1 MPKSIPFCDFRK
13 AKRGE
18 CMKPI
23 IDLTKEYGVVLDGG
37 GARGAYQIGAWKAL
51 SEAGV
56 KINAV
61 AGTSVGAL
69 NGALICMGDVE
80 TAERIWNEI
89 TFSHV
94 MDVDDEWME
103 RLFSK
108 ENSFREIIG
117 EAIKVLSDGG
127 VNISPLRNLIHE
139 YVDEDRIRKSGVELC
154 LLTFS
159 VSQMK
164 ELDLSIHDIPEGLLE
179 DFLLA
184 SAYLV
189 GFKNERLHGQ
199 KYLDG
204 GVVNNFPIN
213 SLIKRGYKDI
223 IQIRIYGMGRVPR
236 AKKDEDTN
244 LYEIAPKVK
253 LGSIIEF
260 HKKRSRQN
268 FKIGYYDAKRMLYG
282 LAGRIYY
289 IEQTREEWYYN
300 MILNELDEKERAE
313 IAFTLRLSKKVSN
326 QKLYLA
332 MLEASA
338 KLLQVPKYRI
348 YTVQEL
354 EQRVSEKYQKKKD
367 EINLPRFVH
376 VLMSLRKD
384 YEMNLKGRSFLT
396 LKDFTPEEILYL
408 LDLAAE
414 LKEKKKQ
421 GITGNSLKGKNIA
434 LIFEKPS
441 TRTRCAFTVGAND
454 EGGFPTYLSQHDIQ
468 LGYKESVK
476 DTARVLGRM
485 FDGIEFRGFKHEHV
499 EQLAEYSGVPVWNGL
514 TDEYHPTQI
523 LADLLTMKEHFGY
536 LKGLNFVY
544 LGDGRNN
551 MANSLMIGCAKVGV
565 NVSIIAPKE
574 LWPNEELVATCKE
587 YAKESGATV
596 NITASVDAV
605 EGADVLY
612 TDVWCSM
619 GEEDKTVERVA
630 LLHPYQINK
639 ALMDKTGKERTI
651 FMHCLPAV
659 KGNEVTEEVFEKY
672 ADVVFD
678 EAENRLHTIKA
689 IMVATLGE

>member
-1 MPKSIPFCDFRK
+1 MRPV
-13 AKRGE
+13 
-18 CMKPI
+18 
-23 IDLTKEYGVVLDGG
+23 IDLTKEYGLVLDGG

-51 SEAGV
+51 VEAGV

-61 AGTSVGAL
+61 SGTSVGAL
-69 NGALICMGDVE
+69 NGALICMGDVQK
-80 TAERIWNEI
+80 AEKIWSNM
-89 TFSHV
+89 TFSNV

-103 RLFSK
+103 RLFNK
-108 ENSFREIIG
+108 ENSWKEIIS
-117 EAIKVLSDGG
+117 EFRKILSERG
-127 VNISPLRNLIHE
+127 VDITPLRNLIHE
-139 YVDEDRIRKSGVELC
+139 NVDEKKIRECGVELC

-164 ELDLSIHDIPEGLLE
+164 EMDLSIHDIPSGLLE

-184 SAYLV
+184 SAYLF
-189 GFKNERLHGQ
+189 GFKQEKLHGQ
-199 KYLDG
+199 TYVDG
-204 GVVNNFPIN
+204 GIINNFPLN
-213 SLIKRGYKDI
+213 SLLERGYKDI
-223 IQIRIYGMGRVPR
+223 IQIRIYGPGRVPR
-236 AKKDEDTN
+236 VKPDEDTT
-244 LYEIAPKVK
+244 LYEIAPNVK

-260 HKKRSRQN
+260 QSKRSKQN
-268 FKIGYYDAKRMLYG
+268 LKLGYYDAKRMIFG

-289 IEQTREEWYYN
+289 IEQTREEWYYKK
-300 MILNELDEKERAE
+300 ILEGLSDIEKAE
-313 IAFTLRLSKKVSN
+313 ISFVLRLPLKYTEMEI
-326 QKLYLA
+326 YLA
-332 MLEASA
+332 MLEAAA
-338 KLLQVPKYRI
+338 KLLHVSKYRI
-348 YTVQEL
+348 YTVEQL
-354 EQRVSEKYQKKKD
+354 EQVVCKNYEKKKEKTD
-367 EINLPRFVH
+367 LPRFVH
-376 VLMSLRKD
+376 VLMNLRKD
-384 YEMNLKGRSFLT
+384 YEMSLKGRSFLT
-396 LKDFTPEEILYL
+396 LKDFSQEEILYL
-408 LDLAAE
+408 IDLAAD

-499 EQLAEYSGVPVWNGL
+499 ELLAEYSGVPVWNGL

-551 MANSLMIGCAKVGV
+551 MANSLMIGCAKVGI
-565 NVSIIAPKE
+565 NVSIIAPRE
-574 LWPNEELVATCKE
+574 LWPNEELVELCE
-587 YAKESGATV
+587 DYAQESGAIVTV
-596 NITASVDAV
+596 TDSVDEV

-619 GEEDKTVERVA
+619 GEEDKTVERIA
-630 LLHPYQINK
+630 LLHPYQINRN
-639 ALMDKTGKERTI
+639 LMKKTGKDSTI

-659 KGNEVTEEVFEKY
+659 KGNEVTEDVFEEY
-672 ADVVFD
+672 ADIVFN

-689 IMVATLGE
+689 VMVATLGE